1 MLYGDIAIF
10 FTFFNPKVA
19 IMTHFAH
26 NYVEKRGHLQNPVL
40 KVTQNH
46 NTFLGMKWTGRI
58 IFGCTS

>member
-40 KVTQNH
+40 KN
-46 NTFLGMKWTGRI
+46 
-58 IFGCTS
+58 